1 MERKI
6 FSIAPSFN
14 CSLKCSG
21 CYLTEGVTREMRDLT
36 KSDYYWARAMEE
48 AVRHGYE
55 EFAMT
60 LNPFPGATE
69 KALKYAKMAR
79 AKGFKF
85 INVTATL
92 QAVFIYESDEFVPFA
107 QELLN
112 QVDVLSISVDEHR
125 FKDSFDM
132 RHQLSDF
139 DDELENINFY
149 GRGKILNI
157 NLLWTPTV
165 FEWFFEQ
172 NLDEKVDNI
181 IEWRDEGD
189 TSGITFQHLIL
200 KPLSLYPSHEWL
212 YKNYQDVVNT
222 SKNIKIQGNN
232 GNQIGDAAFHNML
245 GMNQCP
251 GKMMVDIDPMGFAR
265 KCPENPEA
273 YDATTIAKLQ
283 EIFVSGVPNCG
294 SSKCNCIL

>member
-1 MERKI
+1 
-6 FSIAPSFN
+6 
-14 CSLKCSG
+14 
-21 CYLTEGVTREMRDLT
+21 MRDLT
-36 KSDYYWARAMEE
+36 KSDYYWGRAMEE
-48 AVRHGYE
+48 AVKHGYE

-69 KALKYAKMAR
+69 KALEYAKMAK
-79 AKGFKF
+79 AKGFNF

-92 QAVFIYESDEFVPFA
+92 QAVFNYEDGEFAPFA
-107 QELLN
+107 EELLN
-112 QVDVLSISVDEHR
+112 LVNVISISVDENR
-125 FKDSFDM
+125 FVDPSSM
-132 RHQLSDF
+132 RAKLSDF
-139 DDELENINFY
+139 DDELGEINFY
-149 GRGKILNI
+149 ERGKILNV

-165 FEWFFEQ
+165 FDWFFNQ
-172 NLDEKVDNI
+172 KLDEAVGNMID
-181 IEWRDEGD
+181 WREDED
-189 TSGITFQHLIL
+189 GITFQHLIL
-200 KPLSLYPSHEWL
+200 KPLSLYPSQEWL

-222 SKNIKIQGNN
+222 SENIKIQGNN

-265 KCPENPEA
+265 KCPENPKA

>member
-1 MERKI
+1 
-6 FSIAPSFN
+6 
-14 CSLKCSG
+14 
-21 CYLTEGVTREMRDLT
+21 MRDLT
-36 KSDYYWARAMEE
+36 KSDYYWGRAMEE

-69 KALKYAKMAR
+69 KALEYAKMAR

-92 QAVFIYESDEFVPFA
+92 KAVYDYEKGDLVPFA
-107 QELLN
+107 AELLN
-112 QVDVLSISVDEHR
+112 QVNVISISVDEHR
-125 FKDSFDM
+125 FKDASVM
-132 RHQLSDF
+132 VAQISSF
-139 DDELENINFY
+139 DDELDDINFY
-149 GRGKILNI
+149 ARGKKLNI
-157 NLLWTPTV
+157 NLLWTPKV
-165 FEWFFEQ
+165 FEWFSNEK
-172 NLDEKVDNI
+172 LDEMVDNM
-181 IEWRDEGD
+181 IEWREDED
-189 TSGITFQHLIL
+189 GITFQHLIL
-200 KPLSLYPSHEWL
+200 KPLSLYPSQEWL

-222 SKNIKIQGNN
+222 SEHIKIQGNN

-265 KCPENPEA
+265 KCPENPNA
-273 YDATTIAKLQ
+273 YDASTIAKLK

>member
-1 MERKI
+1 MKRKI

-36 KSDYYWARAMEE
+36 KSDYYWERAMEE
-48 AVRHGYE
+48 AVKHGYE

-69 KALKYAKMAR
+69 KAVEYAKMAK

-92 QAVFIYESDEFVPFA
+92 QAVYDSISGVFAPFGR
-107 QELLN
+107 ELMNLVN
-112 QVDVLSISVDEHR
+112 VISISVDENR
-125 FKDSFDM
+125 FRDPTDM
-132 RHQLSDF
+132 REKLSNF
-139 DDELENINFY
+139 DDSLEDMHFY
-149 GRGKILNI
+149 SEGKILNI
-157 NLLWTPTV
+157 NLLWTPKV
-165 FEWFFEQ
+165 FKWFFEKR
-172 NLDEKVDNI
+172 LDREVANVL
-181 IEWRDEGD
+181 EWREDPPGV
-189 TSGITFQHLIL
+189 TFQHLIL
-200 KPLSLYPSHEWL
+200 KPLSLYPSEDWF
-212 YKNYQDVVNT
+212 YKNYMEVIHG
-222 SKNIKIQGNN
+222 SEHIKIQGNN
-232 GNQIGDAAFHNML
+232 DNQIGDAAFNNML

-265 KCPENPEA
+265 KCPENPNA
-273 YDATTIAKLQ
+273 YDATNISKLRD
-283 EIFVSGVPNCG
+283 IFNSGIPNCG

>member
-1 MERKI
+1 
-6 FSIAPSFN
+6 
-14 CSLKCSG
+14 
-21 CYLTEGVTREMRDLT
+21 MRDLT
-36 KSDYYWARAMEE
+36 KSDYYWGRAMEE

-69 KALKYAKMAR
+69 KALEYAKMAR

-92 QAVFIYESDEFVPFA
+92 QAVYNYEEGEFVPFGR
-107 QELLN
+107 ELLD
-112 QVDVLSISVDEHR
+112 QVNVLSISVDEHR
-125 FKDSFDM
+125 FKNASIM
-132 RHQLSDF
+132 VAEISSF
-139 DDELENINFY
+139 DDELDEINFY
-149 GRGKILNI
+149 ARGKQLNI
-157 NLLWTPTV
+157 NLLWTPKV
-165 FEWFFEQ
+165 FEWFSNEA
-172 NLDEKVDNI
+172 LDEMVGNM
-181 IEWRDEGD
+181 IEWREDEDGL
-189 TSGITFQHLIL
+189 TFQHLIL
-200 KPLSLYPSHEWL
+200 KPLSLYPSQEWL
-212 YKNYQDVVNT
+212 YKNYQDVVAT
-222 SKNIKIQGNN
+222 STNITIQGNN

-265 KCPENPEA
+265 KCPENPDA

-283 EIFVSGVPNCG
+283 EIFTSGVPNCG

>member
-36 KSDYYWARAMEE
+36 KSDYYWGRAMEE

-69 KALKYAKMAR
+69 KALEYAKMAR

-92 QAVFIYESDEFVPFA
+92 QAVYNYEEGEFVPFGR
-107 QELLN
+107 ELLD
-112 QVDVLSISVDEHR
+112 QVNVLSISVDEHR
-125 FKDSFDM
+125 FKNASIM
-132 RHQLSDF
+132 VAEISSF
-139 DDELENINFY
+139 DDELDEINFY
-149 GRGKILNI
+149 ARGKQLNI
-157 NLLWTPTV
+157 NLLWTPKV
-165 FEWFFEQ
+165 FEWFSNEA
-172 NLDEKVDNI
+172 LDEMVGNM
-181 IEWRDEGD
+181 IEWREDEDGL
-189 TSGITFQHLIL
+189 TFQHLIL
-200 KPLSLYPSHEWL
+200 KPLSLYPSQEWL
-212 YKNYQDVVNT
+212 YKNYQDVVAT
-222 SKNIKIQGNN
+222 STNITIQGNN

-265 KCPENPEA
+265 KCPENPDA

-283 EIFVSGVPNCG
+283 EIFTSGVPNCG